1 MDYIPAIIV
10 FSLVLYGIYD
20 SKMEKN
26 RKKEYEKENE
36 EKHIRYL
43 VDNYPNTFNEI
54 RRSELA
60 DVKLLL
66 NKDQLI
72 DLNNRIDEIHKNRL
86 RLLAE
91 SFDIK
96 NIIELS
102 NVDYVYV
109 LNLLDSEKKTIIEL
123 LKLEK
128 FEEYKNS
135 EYKLGFNKGKKD
147 KKEGNL
153 PPVFLPF
160 NNVSSYFKQ
169 GYTYGYNH
177 SYL

>member
-135 EYKLGFNKGKKD
+135 EYK
-147 KKEGNL
+147 
-153 PPVFLPF
+153 
-160 NNVSSYFKQ
+160 
-169 GYTYGYNH
+169 
-177 SYL
+177 